1 MIFWIKQIIKMLF
14 QQLILPAV
22 YNLHAT
28 EPVIP
33 GTVILA
39 DAHHNEIP
47 FSMLAIRDEL
57 LSHPKLHVTE
67 MFWNNNSDSPLKVFR
82 NMTLFM
88 KKYATAE
95 TVIICD
101 NFLPAASCK
110 KRSETQV
117 IQLWHACGAFKK
129 FGYDT
134 DADIPSYYIGNVMAN
149 CNIVTVSSDIC
160 VKPFASAMRLP
171 ENRIL
176 PVGVSRTDMYFND
189 DFNRYCREQFFSQ
202 YPEAQG
208 RKIVLWAPTFRG
220 KPGVAEVYGLEDI
233 LKAQE
238 QLKETHYFIIKLHPH
253 SQVHTQGTNCSIPS
267 EELLPVADVVI
278 TDYSSI
284 LFDAMI
290 YDLPL
295 ILFAPDLD
303 EYLDSRGF
311 YLDYQN
317 LPGIFTKNSAQIV
330 ETLTDETKLNDS
342 VDQNYHDFF
351 DKYMAA
357 CDGHSTQR
365 VIDYITTPH
374 TDRR

>member
-1 MIFWIKQIIKMLF
+1 MIFWLKQIIKMLF

-22 YNLHAT
+22 YSIHSSKDI
-28 EPVIP
+28 IP

-39 DAHHNEIP
+39 DAHHDEIP
-47 FSMLAIRDEL
+47 FSMLAIRKEL
-57 LSHPKLHVTE
+57 LSHPELHVTE
-67 MFWNNNSDSPLKVFR
+67 MYWNNNSSSPLKVFR
-82 NMTLFM
+82 NMTAFM

-101 NFLPAASCK
+101 NFLPAASCR
-110 KRSETQV
+110 KRRETQV

-160 VKPFASAMRLP
+160 VKPFASAMQLP
-171 ENRIL
+171 EDSIQ
-176 PVGVSRTDMYFND
+176 PVGVSRTDMYFDD
-189 DFNRYCREQFFSQ
+189 DFNQHCRQQFFSQ
-202 YPEAQG
+202 HPEAKG
-208 RKIVLWAPTFRG
+208 RKIVLWVPTFRG

-238 QLKETHYFIIKLHPH
+238 RLRDTHYFIIKLHPH
-253 SQVHTQGTNCSIPS
+253 SQLHVPGTNCSIPS

-290 YDLPL
+290 YKLPV
-295 ILFAPDLD
+295 ILFTPDLE
-303 EYLDSRGF
+303 EYISSRGF
-311 YLDYQN
+311 YLDYHT
-317 LPGIFTKNSAQIV
+317 LPGIFARNSEQLISS
-330 ETLTDETKLNDS
+330 LNDEATLKSS
-342 VDQNYHDFF
+342 VSQTYFEFF
-351 DKYMAA
+351 ARYMSA
-357 CDGHSTQR
+357 CDGHATQR
-365 VIDYITTPH
+365 IMEYIIKQKNN
-374 TDRR
+374 RR